1 MNLKDTFAQALSS
14 ISQNAGADTV
24 IGESITTANGTTVI
38 PVSKVAL
45 GYASGGIDG
54 ADKKDPR
61 SQGSDKFIGG
71 GGTGVTVSPVAFL
84 IVSPEGNVELLN
96 VNQPISAP
104 APAPADPISSVIGAI
119 ERSPELIEKFK
130 AVFSKDKKEEDE

>member
-1 MNLKDTFAQALSS
+1 MNLKETIADALAN
-14 ISQNAGADTV
+14 ISHTAGADTV

-54 ADKKDPR
+54 ADKKDP
-61 SQGSDKFIGG
+61 QNQKGGDKFIGG

-84 IVSPEGNVELLN
+84 IVSPEGAVELLN
-96 VNQPISAP
+96 INQPTQQAS
-104 APAPADPISSVIGAI
+104 DPVTSLIGAI
-119 ERSPELIEKFK
+119 ERSPELISKFR
-130 AVFSKDKKEEDE
+130 AVFAKDKTEKGE